1 LSMSTTDLGTLK
13 RAQGFE
19 MRKEPQIFTRL
30 QKQDQPIDLETLS
43 DLEAEVQLESRQRI
57 KKIVESVMSEAPE
70 VEDVGYSPLEYFGI
84 QSPSHGKKRLIIVDK
99 DEPDAKEGERYYKT
113 LTKYRLRT
121 KGGRRMLKK
130 PVLDEVIPGAP
141 PHTVGFID
149 YHIDMK
155 HDNGDPKG
163 VYLDYLHVRGDQRG
177 KGHARL
183 LAQEIV
189 NRHPTIE
196 YLDFGKMM
204 APEIGHLMR
213 WFKDKYKGKID
224 VIGRI
229 WY

>member
-1 LSMSTTDLGTLK
+1 MSMSTTDLGTLK

-57 KKIVESVMSEAPE
+57 KKIIESVMSEAPE

>member
-1 LSMSTTDLGTLK
+1 LK
-13 RAQGFE
+13 QAQGFE

-204 APEIGHLMR
+204 APQIGHLMR

>member
-1 LSMSTTDLGTLK
+1 MNMNTTDLGTLK
-13 RAQGFE
+13 RARDFE
-19 MRKEPQIFTRL
+19 MRKEPQIFTKL

-84 QSPSHGKKRLIIVDK
+84 QSPSHGKKRIIIVDK
-99 DEPDAKEGERYYKT
+99 DEPDAQEGEQYYKT
-113 LTKYRLRT
+113 KKKYRFRT
-121 KGGRRMLKK
+121 KGGRRLKK
-130 PVLDEVIPGAP
+130 PVLDEIIPGAP
-141 PHTVGFID
+141 PHTVGFLD

-177 KGHARL
+177 RGHARL

-204 APEIGHLMR
+204 APQIGHLMR
-213 WFKDKYKGKID
+213 WFKEKYKGKIN

>member
-163 VYLDYLHVRGDQRG
+163 IYLDYLHVRGDQRG
-177 KGHARL
+177 NGHARL

>member
-1 LSMSTTDLGTLK
+1 MSMSTTDLGTLK

-163 VYLDYLHVRGDQRG
+163 IYLDYLHVRGDQRG

>member
-1 LSMSTTDLGTLK
+1 MSMSTTDLGTLK

-196 YLDFGKMM
+196 YLDFGEMM

>member
-163 VYLDYLHVRGDQRG
+163 IYLDYLHVRGDQRG

>member
-1 LSMSTTDLGTLK
+1 MSTTDLGTLK
-13 RAQGFE
+13 RARDFK

-30 QKQDQPIDLETLS
+30 QKQDQPVDLETLS

-70 VEDVGYSPLEYFGI
+70 VEDVGYSPLQYFGI

-99 DEPDAKEGERYYKT
+99 DEPDAKEGEHYYKT
-113 LTKYRLRT
+113 VTKYRFRT
-121 KGGRRMLKK
+121 KGGRRRLKK
-130 PVLDEVIPGAP
+130 PVLDEIIPGAP
-141 PHTVGFID
+141 PHTVGFLD

-204 APEIGHLMR
+204 APQIGHLMR
-213 WFKDKYKGKID
+213 WFKDKYKGKIN

>member
-1 LSMSTTDLGTLK
+1 MSMSTTDLGTLK

>member
-1 LSMSTTDLGTLK
+1 MSTTDLGTLK

-57 KKIVESVMSEAPE
+57 KKIIESVMSEAPE